1 MCIVWIEEFQTH
13 SRFISSEMPV
23 NQELELIGIRRV
35 PFEGTYRDGVQLP
48 DHCGAMWGYPEVEAR
63 Y

>member
-1 MCIVWIEEFQTH
+1 
-13 SRFISSEMPV
+13 MPV